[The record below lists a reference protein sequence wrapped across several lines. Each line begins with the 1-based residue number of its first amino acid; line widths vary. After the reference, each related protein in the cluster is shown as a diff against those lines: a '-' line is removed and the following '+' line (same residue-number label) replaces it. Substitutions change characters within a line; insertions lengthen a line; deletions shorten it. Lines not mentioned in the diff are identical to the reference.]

1 MSNSVPSVSE
11 RRLED
16 RCAPGRQDSS
26 AAEGPFSPAGLK
38 VRLGLKAE
46 MLPRLPAAFCSC
58 VAQAPVSRPRM
69 GLLMIFIDIPMQV
82 LVVDDDLMCLKVV
95 SAMLKRCNYEGK

>member
-38 VRLGLKAE
+38 VRPVE
-46 MLPRLPAAFCSC
+46 MPARLPAAFCSC
-58 VAQAPVSRPRM
+58 VAPLPVSDPAW
-69 GLLMIFIDIPMQV
+69 D
-82 LVVDDDLMCLKVV
+82 C
-95 SAMLKRCNYEGK
+95 